1 MDGQHQS
8 AVKLAIVSP
17 VFNDWEGFGLL
28 VDELERVFNGSGW
41 AVSLVAVDDC
51 STDEAPDIPLGG
63 AISRMEVVRL
73 GMNVGHQR
81 AIAVGLA
88 FVATSEPVDLVA
100 VMDSDGEDKPDDLKR
115 LVMEAI
121 EGRHEAV
128 VAERRKRSEGL
139 AFRLFWRVYKLMFE
153 LLTGQRIGFG
163 NFSVLAW
170 CSVRRLVH
178 NPNIWNHYA
187 ASLIQ
192 SRLRIR
198 YVPTTRGARY
208 HGQSK
213 MNFVSLIT
221 HGLGAIAVFGE
232 AVFVRIL
239 LFSCALLGVSIAVSA
254 AVVAIRLFGSI
265 AIPGWATNVL
275 GFALLLSF
283 QAVMLPI
290 LVGFLLLNNRASM
303 LSLPKDNA
311 LRLVDTAT
319 VSHPDERE

>member
-1 MDGQHQS
+1 
-8 AVKLAIVSP
+8 
-17 VFNDWEGFGLL
+17 
-28 VDELERVFNGSGW
+28 
-41 AVSLVAVDDC
+41 
-51 STDEAPDIPLGG
+51 
-63 AISRMEVVRL
+63 
-73 GMNVGHQR
+73 
-81 AIAVGLA
+81 
-88 FVATSEPVDLVA
+88 
-100 VMDSDGEDKPDDLKR
+100 
-115 LVMEAI
+115 
-121 EGRHEAV
+121 
-128 VAERRKRSEGL
+128 
-139 AFRLFWRVYKLMFE
+139 MFE